1 MCTVIDSSIP
11 LFGELVIN
19 SAEFPSEVDRAK
31 ILVAGSRIFFAF
43 VWTSN
48 IGLFSAAFVVIER
61 TPGIRLDPLTLLLEA
76 LELLD
81 GTEPA
86 LEPLDGTE
94 PALEPLEGAEPAL
107 ELLEGAEPAL
117 EPLEG
122 AEPALEL
129 LDGTEPALKLFDG
142 AEPALELLDGAEPLC
157 CGTESESESES
168 ESDVLSKIS

>member
-81 GTEPA
+81 G
-86 LEPLDGTE
+86 
-94 PALEPLEGAEPAL
+94 
-107 ELLEGAEPAL
+107 
-117 EPLEG
+117 

-157 CGTESESESES
+157 CGTESESES
-168 ESDVLSKIS
+168 